1 MSRIESLT
9 TLWAE
14 LRAVAR
20 VVPQIPRL
28 LPTAPWSPARLLEE
42 RAREHGSRPALLFED
57 RRYSW
62 EEVDREVDRAAGAF
76 RAMGIGP
83 GDMVALLMDNR
94 PEFLFA
100 ATGLNRIRAGAA
112 LINTNITGHALAH
125 ALRIAEPAAV
135 VAGTEHGAKVETV
148 LPEIAG
154 LSKDRGWIQR
164 DGDEASVG
172 GFRSF
177 DELLESQGDQAQTD
191 RPLPHADDRFGYI
204 YTSGTTG
211 LPKAAL
217 ISNQRF
223 LGPGA
228 LASRAVFEM
237 TQDDVVYVTT
247 PLYHSVGMLIGWS
260 GALSTG
266 ATIALRRKFSASR
279 FWDDVRRFDATVF
292 VYIGE
297 LCRYLLNQPER
308 PDDRNHNLRVAGG
321 NGLRPDIWEAF
332 QSRFG
337 IPVIREYYGATEG
350 ASMTV
355 NLVGKP
361 GMVGRLL
368 PGNYLLRCDLET
380 GEVKR
385 GADGFC
391 EALGAG
397 ETGLLVGRI
406 TSANPFDGYADRE
419 ATKKKVLED
428 VFKKGDR
435 YFDTGDL
442 LTLHEDRWLS
452 FADRVGDTF
461 RWKGENVSTNEVAE
475 LLNGAPGVLE
485 TNVYGVRVPGSDGR
499 AGMASVNHDE
509 SFSIDEFAA
518 YVTRELPG
526 YMRPYFVRLQRD
538 MQITGTF
545 KHRKV
550 DYQREGYDPS
560 KVDDRLFFLDG
571 DRYVPLDGELYRSLQ
586 DGRREVR

>member
-125 ALRIAEPAAV
+125 ALRIAEPVAV
-135 VAGTEHGAKVETV
+135 VAGTEHGAKLETV
-148 LPEIAG
+148 LPEIEG

-177 DELLESQGDQAQTD
+177 DELLESQGDQAQAD

-428 VFKKGDR
+428 VFKKGDAR
-435 YFDTGDL
+435 GPLALVRRPGGRHLPLEGGERLDERGGRAAERRPGRARDECLRRAGARKRRTCRHGQREPRRPL
-442 LTLHEDRWLS
+442 LHRRVRGLRHPRATRLHEALLRAPPARH
-452 FADRVGDTF
+452 ADHGHVQ
-461 RWKGENVSTNEVAE
+461 
-475 LLNGAPGVLE
+475 APEGRLPAGRLRPLE
-485 TNVYGVRVPGSDGR
+485 GGR
-499 AGMASVNHDE
+499 SAL
-509 SFSIDEFAA
+509 
-518 YVTRELPG
+518 LPG
-526 YMRPYFVRLQRD
+526 RGPVRPAGWRALPD
-538 MQITGTF
+538 AA
-545 KHRKV
+545 
-550 DYQREGYDPS
+550 
-560 KVDDRLFFLDG
+560 
-571 DRYVPLDGELYRSLQ
+571 
-586 DGRREVR
+586 GRTP